1 MNLIDIIAK
10 KMLETIEQM
19 ENLEQI
25 KKLEQKREVEK
36 FIKENKRVMNSLFFD
51 SIKHK
56 GVQ

>member
-1 MNLIDIIAK
+1 MKLIDTIAK
-10 KMLETIEQM
+10 IVVETIEQM

-25 KKLEQKREVEK
+25 KKLEQKREVER